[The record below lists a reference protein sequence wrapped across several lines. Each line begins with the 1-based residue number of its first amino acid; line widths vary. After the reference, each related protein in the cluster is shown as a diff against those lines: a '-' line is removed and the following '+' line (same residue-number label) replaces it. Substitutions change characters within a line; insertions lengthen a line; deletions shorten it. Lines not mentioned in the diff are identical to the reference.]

1 MTPEPLS
8 LLLVDDERSFA
19 EILALRLSDEH
30 GFHVTIANS
39 GNEALEHLEKSRRGF
54 DVILLDYRMPDLTGL
69 NVLQWMHEQKNKTPV
84 VMLTAAGSEEIAVEA
99 MKLGAYDYLRK
110 EHIEL
115 PHLANVL
122 RAADQCHLFE
132 IEKELEEEQTKTIRL
147 NVEATD
153 KMRDV
158 VNAITP
164 TLNDSLAQI
173 AAEIETN
180 ASRIIASLPED
191 KRAGMEASLKDIQ
204 RNVNRLETGIRGL
217 LSLYRI
223 VYAHHAVMPEIEI
236 LKKEIEAAARKDR
249 AETGLLQE
257 SLLKKNPDP

>member
-19 EILALRLSDEH
+19 EILGLRLSDEY
-30 GFHVTIANS
+30 GFQVTIANS

-69 NVLQWMHEQKNKTPV
+69 NVLQWMHEQKNRTPV

-110 EHIEL
+110 EQIDL

-132 IEKELEEEQTKTIRL
+132 IEKELEVEQSKTIRL
-147 NVEATD
+147 NDEATD
-153 KMRDV
+153 KMRDI

-173 AAEIETN
+173 AAELETN
-180 ASRIIASLPED
+180 AGRIVAALPETQ
-191 KRAGMEASLKDIQ
+191 RADMKAFLKEIQ
-204 RNVNRLETGIRGL
+204 RNIGRLETGIRGL

-223 VYAHHAVMPEIEI
+223 VYAHHAVMPEIES
-236 LKKEIEAAARKDR
+236 LKKEIEAAARQSR
-249 AETGLLQE
+249 AEAEVIPE
-257 SLLKKNPDP
+257 SVSKKDSLS